1 MSSSLEATGALN
13 ACKDANTEVWLGFTL
28 QGIRKNTLPSGES
41 VSDALTAVEK
51 YDIDAYLINCSSAN
65 ITTEAIKLLSQEIK
79 KPYGGYANSVN
90 VGHIEEGNKALD
102 NAENMQEE
110 YRQLIDANE
119 YSKTVEKWISDG
131 ATIVGGCCGTSP
143 EHIKKIHDLINQ
155 G

>member
-1 MSSSLEATGALN
+1 
-13 ACKDANTEVWLGFTL
+13 
-28 QGIRKNTLPSGES
+28 
-41 VSDALTAVEK
+41 
-51 YDIDAYLINCSSAN
+51 
-65 ITTEAIKLLSQEIK
+65 
-79 KPYGGYANSVN
+79 
-90 VGHIEEGNKALD
+90 
-102 NAENMQEE
+102 MQEE